1 MCSNVVGVMIDKKK
15 TCETRGQHEFVPGMG
30 GYSQESGV
38 YDRFHESES
47 KISHSFGFKTVTTLG
62 AHSKQLL
69 SEMTTTASVLNLSSS
84 TRGVDGLPIA
94 KQTETSRTTAVFRST
109 SEQSQNIY
117 AYCYFEKL
125 RTRSLHHPGERL
137 TPMVAALQELTKKKH
152 GESRGGGTRAGA
164 TNSARVSGCSSR
176 S

>member
-47 KISHSFGFKTVTTLG
+47 KISHRFGLKTVTTLG

-69 SEMTTTASVLNLSSS
+69 SEMKTTFCRYGQGVKSILVDP
-84 TRGVDGLPIA
+84 RGRRFTDREANGDI
-94 KQTETSRTTAVFRST
+94 KKTAVFRST
-109 SEQSQNIY
+109 SEQSQNIH
-117 AYCYFEKL
+117 AYCYFEYL
-125 RTRSLHHPGERL
+125 SLIHI
-137 TPMVAALQELTKKKH
+137 
-152 GESRGGGTRAGA
+152 
-164 TNSARVSGCSSR
+164 
-176 S
+176 

>member
-69 SEMTTTASVLNLSSS
+69 SEMKTTFCRYGQGVKSILVDP
-84 TRGVDGLPIA
+84 RGRRFTDREANGDI
-94 KQTETSRTTAVFRST
+94 KKTAVFRST
-109 SEQSQNIY
+109 SEQSQNIH
-117 AYCYFEKL
+117 AYCYFEYF
-125 RTRSLHHPGERL
+125 ER
-137 TPMVAALQELTKKKH
+137 VASIIPENA
-152 GESRGGGTRAGA
+152 
-164 TNSARVSGCSSR
+164 
-176 S
+176 